1 MSTSTLS
8 EPVRATAVR
17 IAPLSLGSQTLDWSR
32 TYLMGVVNVTPDSF
46 SDGGRFLDSTAA
58 VRQGLELAEAG
69 ADILDVGGESTR
81 PGADPVSAAEE
92 LARVIPVLEG
102 VRDGCGIP
110 LSIDTY
116 KAEVAAA
123 ACRAGAT
130 VVNDVSGLTL
140 DPELGAAVAE
150 AGAALVVG
158 HIRGTPLTMQSDV
171 SYEDV
176 LAEVVDGLRESVEL
190 AVAAGVSPERI
201 LVDPGI
207 GFGKSVA
214 GNLTLIR
221 GAGALRERLGHAV
234 LLGPSRKSFI
244 GKLTG
249 AGVEERL
256 PGTLAALVVGRL
268 SGADVMRVHD
278 VSEAR
283 QAAIVTDAL
292 LRDGGGGRRRPR

>member
-8 EPVRATAVR
+8 EPVRTAAAHQ
-17 IAPLSLGSQTLDWSR
+17 APLSLGSHTLDWSR

-46 SDGGRFLDSTAA
+46 SDGGRFLDPASAVSQGVALAA
-58 VRQGLELAEAG
+58 AG
-69 ADILDVGGESTR
+69 ADLLDVGGESTR
-81 PGADPVSAAEE
+81 PGADRVSSADEQ
-92 LARVIPVLEG
+92 ARVIPVLEG
-102 VRDGCGIP
+102 LREVTDTP
-110 LSIDTY
+110 LSVDTY

-140 DPELGAAVAE
+140 DPDLAAAVAE

-158 HIRGTPLTMQSDV
+158 HIRGTPKTMQADV

-176 LAEVVDGLRESVEL
+176 LAEVADGLQESVAL
-190 AVAAGVSPERI
+190 AVAAGVAPERI

-221 GAGALRERLGHAV
+221 GAGALRQRLGHPV

-249 AGVEERL
+249 AEVDERL
-256 PGTLAALVVGRL
+256 PGTLAALVAGRL
-268 SGADVMRVHD
+268 FGADVMRVHD
-278 VSEAR
+278 VVEAR
-283 QAAIVTDAL
+283 QAAIITDAL
-292 LRDGGGGRRRPR
+292 LDGVGGEWRHPR

>member
-8 EPVRATAVR
+8 EPVRETASPM
-17 IAPLSLGSQTLDWSR
+17 APLSLGSQTLDWSR

-46 SDGGRFLDSTAA
+46 SDGGRFLDPAMA
-58 VRQGLELAEAG
+58 VSQGLDLAAAG
-69 ADILDVGGESTR
+69 ADLLDVGGESTR
-81 PGADPVSAAEE
+81 PGADPVSAADER
-92 LARVIPVLEG
+92 ARVIPVLEG
-102 VRDGCGIP
+102 LREATDTP

-176 LAEVVDGLRESVEL
+176 LAEVAHGLQESVDQ
-190 AVAAGVSPERI
+190 AVAAGVAPERI
-201 LVDPGI
+201 LVDPGL

-221 GAGALRERLGHAV
+221 GAGVLRQRLGHPV

-249 AGVEERL
+249 AEVDERL
-256 PGTLAALVVGRL
+256 GGTLAALVVGRL
-268 SGADVMRVHD
+268 AGADVMRVHD
-278 VSEAR
+278 VAEAR
-283 QAAIVTDAL
+283 QAAIITDAL
-292 LRDGGGGRRRPR
+292 SSGDHEGRRRPL